1 VFASARWRLALWFA
15 AVLAVALTLLGLA
28 VYLTVRHMVLGNVD
42 DELRT
47 RAERELPLLNARLRL
62 LERQQAIGDVQVG
75 PEEGSYAYM
84 YALLGPHGQLLAAS
98 RNLDPTILP
107 PSQDTQEVLAR
118 GPKLLTVQSHDG
130 EEVRIYLRPVGMGPG
145 LVLLVGRSLEPELSA
160 LHNLLVILLAGG
172 VGAILLSVGG
182 GYFLAGR
189 ALRPIKEAMERQRT
203 FMADASHELRTPLSL
218 IRASAEILQRHPEE
232 PISAHRQEVEDI
244 IGESERLARLVSQLL
259 TLARADAGRLPLHRE
274 EVDLAQLARDAVR
287 QLSPRLQEKGLQG
300 EVVAPGPVPLW
311 GDATRLRELLFILLD
326 NAIKFTPAGG
336 RVEVR
341 AAADGD
347 RARLEVA
354 DTGVGIDPQ
363 DLPRIFDRFYRADRA
378 RRRDEDGGAGL
389 GLAIAKAIVEAH
401 GGRIW
406 AESQLGRGA
415 TFVVVLPRGREG
427 APRPVDT
434 QWGAC

>member
-1 VFASARWRLALWFA
+1 VFSSARWRLALWFA
-15 AVLAVALTLLGLA
+15 AVLTVALALLGLA
-28 VYLTVRHMVLGNVD
+28 VYLTVRHTVLGSVD
-42 DELRT
+42 HELRT

-62 LERQQAIGDVQVG
+62 IERQQAIRDVQVG
-75 PEEGSYAYM
+75 PEEGVNTYI
-84 YALLGPHGQLLAAS
+84 YALLGPEGQLLAAS
-98 RNLDPTILP
+98 RNLDPAILP
-107 PSQDTQEVLAR
+107 SSQDMQDVLKR
-118 GPKLLTVQSHDG
+118 GPKLLTVQSQEG
-130 EEVRIYLRPVGMGPG
+130 EQVRIYLRPVGLGPG
-145 LVLLVGRSLEPELSA
+145 LVLMVGRSIEPELSA
-160 LHNLLVILLAGG
+160 LHNLQVILLAGG
-172 VGAILLSVGG
+172 VGAILVSVGG

-189 ALRPIKEAMERQRT
+189 ALRPIREAMERQRT

-244 IGESERLARLVSQLL
+244 IRESERLARIVSQLL

-274 EVDLAQLARDAVR
+274 EVDLAQMARDAVR
-287 QLSPRLQEKGLQG
+287 QLSPRLQEKGLEG
-300 EVVAPGPVPLW
+300 EVVASGPVPLW
-311 GDATRLRELLFILLD
+311 GDAARLRELLFILLD

-341 AAADGD
+341 VAADGD

-354 DTGVGIDPQ
+354 DTGVGIEPQ

-406 AESQLGRGA
+406 AESEPGRGA
-415 TFVVVLPRGREG
+415 TFVTVLPRGG
-427 APRPVDT
+427 LLRPVDT
-434 QWGAC
+434 Q

>member
-1 VFASARWRLALWFA
+1 MFSSARWRLALWFA
-15 AVLAVALTLLGLA
+15 AVLTVALALLGLA
-28 VYLTVRHMVLGNVD
+28 VYFTVRHTVLGSVD
-42 DELRT
+42 HELRT
-47 RAERELPLLNARLRL
+47 RAERELPLLHSRLRL
-62 LERQQAIGDVQVG
+62 LEGQQAIGGIQVG
-75 PEEGSYAYM
+75 PEEGINAYI
-84 YALLGPHGQLLAAS
+84 YALLGPQGQLLAAS
-98 RNLDPTILP
+98 RNLDLTILP
-107 PSQDTQEVLAR
+107 SLQDTQEVLTK
-118 GPKLLTVQSHDG
+118 GPKLLTIQSLEG
-130 EEVRIYLRPVGMGPG
+130 EEVRVYLRPVGVGPG
-145 LVLLVGRSLEPELSA
+145 LVLLVGRSIEPELSA

-172 VGAILLSVGG
+172 AGAILLSVGG

-189 ALRPIKEAMERQRT
+189 ALRPIKEAMEQQRA

-244 IGESERLARLVSQLL
+244 IRESERLARIVSQLL

-274 EVDLAQLARDAVR
+274 EVDLAQMARDAVR
-287 QLSPRLQEKGLQG
+287 QLSPRLQEKGLEG
-300 EVVAPGPVPLW
+300 EVVASGPVPLW
-311 GDATRLRELLFILLD
+311 GDAARLRELLFILLD

-341 AAADGD
+341 VAADGD

-354 DTGVGIDPQ
+354 DTGVGIEPQ

-406 AESQLGRGA
+406 AESEPGRGA
-415 TFVVVLPRGREG
+415 TFVTVLPRGG
-427 APRPVDT
+427 LLRPVDT
-434 QWGAC
+434 Q